1 MFNTVEKNIK
11 VAEQNIS
18 VAEENIKVAEENI
31 KVAEQNISV
40 AEKNI
45 KVAEKNIKVA
55 EKYIKVAEQNISAN
69 ILLKDVTFPLFI
81 IIFFNSDKIPK
92 SKKEY
97 SNKTESNLGSNVVN
111 FLIIACS
118 SFY

>member
-18 VAEENIKVAEENI
+18 VAEKNIKVAEENI
-31 KVAEQNISV
+31 SAREINFNVR
-40 AEKNI
+40 EKNSNAREI
-45 KVAEKNIKVA
+45 NSNAREKNSNAREI
-55 EKYIKVAEQNISAN
+55 NISAN